1 VRRGPKVTEVRADK
15 PAPIAWGLPDAL
27 LCWLAGYLGAVL
39 ASFPIYARQ
48 GVGDLDTRLVFGVIL
63 PAQQLA
69 IVLAVLFVSRQKG
82 QRSLGG
88 DFGFRI
94 RGRDAP
100 VLVIGAALEV
110 VLTLALVPILRLD
123 PGVKNQA
130 LLRDLDKHRD
140 AGTVVLF
147 FVGAVIFAPVV
158 EELLFRGVLLRGLLR
173 KVEPATAVLVSAV
186 IFALVH
192 YIGDPNTLPF
202 LPALA
207 GLGAVLAFVALRTG
221 DLSTSIFIHA
231 GFNLTTTVLFLA
243 SGAKLS

>member
-1 VRRGPKVTEVRADK
+1 MTLQAGGAGKETR
-15 PAPIAWGLPDAL
+15 PARITWGLPDAL

-39 ASFPIYARQ
+39 ASFPLYA
-48 GVGDLDTRLVFGVIL
+48 GHANGDLDSRLVFGIIL

-69 IVLAVLFVSRQKG
+69 IVLAVVYVSRIKG
-82 QRSLGG
+82 QRTLAG

-94 RGRDAP
+94 RLRDARFLI
-100 VLVIGAALEV
+100 VGTVLEV
-110 VLTLALVPILRLD
+110 ALTLALVPILRLD
-123 PGVKNQA
+123 PSTKNQQ
-130 LLRDLDKHRD
+130 LLSDLDKHRD
-140 AGTVVLF
+140 ATTIALF
-147 FVGAVIFAPVV
+147 VVGAVIFAPLV
-158 EELLFRGVLLRGLLR
+158 EELLFRGVLLRALLR
-173 KVEPATAVLVSAV
+173 KVDPAVAVLASAI

-207 GLGAVLAFVALRTG
+207 GLGAVLAVTALRTG
-221 DLSTSIFIHA
+221 DLSASIFIHA